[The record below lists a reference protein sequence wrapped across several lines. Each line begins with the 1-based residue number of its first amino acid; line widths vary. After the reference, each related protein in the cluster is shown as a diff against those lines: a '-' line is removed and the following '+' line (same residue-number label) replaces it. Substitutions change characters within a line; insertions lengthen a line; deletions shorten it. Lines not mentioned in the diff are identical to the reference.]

1 MMATRKST
9 PWLSSLLA
17 VTIVAAASVAHADT
31 IVSYTTTVPMQTT
44 DLSSVTATPAIPEFN
59 TSLGT
64 LNSITISYTGSE
76 NSAFTLTNTAAGSE
90 TFKFSESLFFELDN
104 TDASIDSDVNGLAP
118 ELDNVP
124 LTTITLAH
132 NGTRNFGPFINSN
145 VQSETITGAELA
157 DFEGAGNL
165 GDFLISTLTGT
176 TFLGGGGNIKLTGTT
191 TAGGSV
197 EVTYDYTAAPPP
209 PIPEPGTLGLFGTGL
224 LGLAALLRRKYLQ
237 GR

>member
-1 MMATRKST
+1 MATRKLT

-17 VTIVAAASVAHADT
+17 ATIVAAASVAHADT

-44 DLSSVTATPAIPEFN
+44 DLTNVAATPAVPAFN

-64 LNSITISYTGSE
+64 LNSVTVAYTGSE

-90 TFKFSESLFFELDN
+90 TFKFSETLFFQLDN
-104 TDASIDSDVNGLAP
+104 VSPNIDSDVNGLAP

-124 LTTITLAH
+124 LTSFTLAH
-132 NGTRNFGPFINSN
+132 NGSVNLGPFINSN
-145 VQSETITGAELA
+145 AQSETITGAELA

-165 GDFLISTLTGT
+165 GNFLITTLTDT
-176 TFLGGGGNIKLTGTT
+176 NFIGGGGNIKLTGTT

-197 EVTYDYTAAPPP
+197 EVTYDYTPEA
-209 PIPEPGTLGLFGTGL
+209 PIPEPSTLFLFGSGL
-224 LGLAALLRRKYLQ
+224 LGMAGLLRFRAKA
-237 GR
+237 R